1 MNRSTL
7 ENILDRA
14 SGVTRAEK
22 NGSEFGV
29 EEGHRVTFYLGR
41 PGQAMGIS
49 DVQRC
54 RLHDDYVE
62 LFSGETETVTF
73 VEYEAIH
80 ALSAKPPKG
89 EPGRRA
95 GFA

>member
-14 SGVTRAEK
+14 SGITRAK
-22 NGSEFGV
+22 NGSEFDV

-41 PGQAMGIS
+41 PGQAMELP
-49 DVQRC
+49 DLQRAK
-54 RLHDDYVE
+54 LHDDFVE
-62 LFSGETETVTF
+62 LTGNESETVTF
-73 VEYEAIH
+73 VDYEAIH
-80 ALSAKPPKG
+80 AVAAKPPKG
-89 EPGRRA
+89 DAKRRA

>member
-14 SGVTRAEK
+14 SGVTRATK
-22 NGSEFGV
+22 NGSEFEV

-41 PGQAMGIS
+41 PGQAMEIS

-54 RLHDDYVE
+54 QLHDDFVE
-62 LFSGETETVTF
+62 LASGESETVTF
-73 VEYEAIH
+73 VEYDAIH
-80 ALSAKPPKG
+80 ALAAKPPKG
-89 EPGRRA
+89 DAKRRA

>member
-14 SGVTRAEK
+14 SGVTRGAK
-22 NGSEFGV
+22 NGSVFEV

-41 PGQAMGIS
+41 PGQAMEIS
-49 DVQRC
+49 DLQRC
-54 RLHDDYVE
+54 TLHDDYVE
-62 LFSGETETVTF
+62 LASGESETITF

-80 ALSAKPPKG
+80 ALAAKPPKG
-89 EPGRRA
+89 DAKRRA